1 MRRGEPTF
9 LFGRGQSGG
18 GGVITPPLKKMA
30 SLCGICVAIIHE
42 RDHVGGAGAVAAKS
56 ISRSV
61 NLFLAQH
68 LFGFLFP
75 FLPSTQNIN
84 LQPVVALIPSILL
97 SLAEQ
102 KWDPLP
108 PPSPPSAPP
117 TTSKRNIKQRRKILS
132 STLSFLLPPTLC
144 INLQPAEPG
153 SR

>member
-1 MRRGEPTF
+1 MW
-9 LFGRGQSGG
+9 GRGSDN
-18 GGVITPPLKKMA
+18 PPPIKKMA

-68 LFGFLFP
+68 LFGFFFP

-84 LQPVVALIPSILL
+84 LQPVVALIPSVLL

-108 PPSPPSAPP
+108 PTPSI
-117 TTSKRNIKQRRKILS
+117 TTI
-132 STLSFLLPPTLC
+132 STT
-144 INLQPAEPG
+144 QPRPNAT
-153 SR
+153 